1 MKNIHLYLI
10 VSTFILASCGG
21 GGGGGG
27 DSAPPAPIYPSVSF
41 QSGLSVD
48 GGTEITVTPNIS
60 DPQSRIT
67 SRQWELSISGGKE
80 FEYSSTNTSV
90 TFTAPKNQTDQT
102 VTITFSYTYRQDGT
116 TATTGSGTATGQV
129 TMKAVV
135 PDTPANFAGNGLSQS
150 ANFSWDVSDGTASYY
165 VYYSSDNSV
174 TTSDPFVEIEGEDR
188 NSTFLVRIPNDITEY
203 WAISAVNSAGES
215 QLSSSIEIT
224 TKSPDVEFTNQPN
237 TGSFDLTK
245 IDEWGNELDDS
256 ANDWS
261 CVKDNVTGLMWE
273 VKKDTNRTF
282 GDDGLRDLDDR
293 FAYYDSTNVVNGSN
307 DFGDKNVSGTD
318 CIFAVENSDYNC
330 NTEDFFK
337 SLNSQPEGEHFC
349 GRADWRLPSVKE
361 FIQLL
366 DLTEQSPNFPDSYF
380 DGSNNINGAYESYWT
395 SNQVDEPA
403 PSDQFAITFNEDN
416 GVTQFK
422 SKTEELHIVSVVGE
436 DNETNQSPGFI
447 VECTEWNSGSSSN
460 GTSSNEY
467 TIEDANE
474 FAINKANQTGED
486 WRLSTLKELAHY
498 VDDLP
503 KDSVLLSATESAQG
517 QVYDNWAF
525 KVVDNPSYYEV
536 KGQIRIF
543 DLWYGTNNICLTK
556 Y

>member
-1 MKNIHLYLI
+1 MKKLTL
-10 VSTFILASCGG
+10 FILTSAFILTSC

-27 DSAPPAPIYPSVSF
+27 DSAPAPIYPSVSF
-41 QSGLSVD
+41 SSGLSVD
-48 GGTEITVTPNIS
+48 GGTAITVTPNIS

-67 SRQWELSISGGKE
+67 SRQWELSTSGGKE
-80 FEYSSTNTSV
+80 FGYSTTNTSV

-102 VTITFSYTYRQDGT
+102 VTITFSYTYRLDGT
-116 TATTGSGTATGQV
+116 TVTTGSGTATGQV
-129 TMKAVV
+129 TMKAVI

-174 TTSDPFVEIEGEDR
+174 TTSDPFVEIEGEDSS
-188 NSTFLVRIPNDITEY
+188 STFLVRIPNDITEY

-245 IDEWGNELDDS
+245 VDEWGNELDDS

-273 VKKDTNRTF
+273 VKLDANRTF

-293 FAYYDSTNVVNGSN
+293 FAYYDSTNVINGSN
-307 DFGDKNVSGTD
+307 DFGDKNQSGTD
-318 CIFAVENSDYNC
+318 CIFAIDNSDYNC

-337 SLNSQPEGEHFC
+337 ALNSKPAGEHFC

-366 DLTEQSPNFPDSYF
+366 DLTEASPNFPDSYF
-380 DGSNNINGAYESYWT
+380 DGTNNINGAEETYWT

-403 PSDQFAITFNEDN
+403 PSDQFAVTFNRDN
-416 GVTQFK
+416 GITEYK

-436 DNETNQSPGFI
+436 DNETNLTPDFI
-447 VECTEWNSGSSSN
+447 VECTEWDVSDG
-460 GTSSNEY
+460 GWRPYEY
-467 TIEDANE
+467 TIEEANE

-503 KDSVLLSATESAQG
+503 KDSVLLSATESGDG
-517 QVYDNWAF
+517 QVYDNWVL
-525 KVVDNPSYYEV
+525 KVVENPSTGEV
-536 KGQIRIF
+536 KGQRRIF
-543 DLWYGTNNICLTK
+543 DLWYGTYNICLSK

>member
-1 MKNIHLYLI
+1 MKKLSLYILT
-10 VSTFILASCGG
+10 STFILASCGG

-27 DSAPPAPIYPSVSF
+27 GSAPPAPIYPSVSF

-48 GGTEITVTPNIS
+48 GGTEITVAPNIR

-67 SRQWELSISGGKE
+67 SREWSLSISGGKD
-80 FEYSSTNTSV
+80 FEYSTTNTSV

-116 TATTGSGTATGQV
+116 TPTTGSGSATGQV

-188 NSTFLVRIPNDITEY
+188 NSTFLVRIPNDSTEY

-261 CVKDNVTGLMWE
+261 CIKDNVTGLMWE

-282 GDDGLRDLDDR
+282 GDDGLRDLDDKYS
-293 FAYYDSTNVVNGSN
+293 FYDSTNVVNGSN
-307 DFGDKNVSGTD
+307 DFGDKNVDGTD
-318 CIFAVENSDYNC
+318 CVFAIENIDYNC

-337 SLNSQPEGEHFC
+337 ALNSQPEGEHFC
-349 GRADWRLPSVKE
+349 GRDDWRLPTLTEV
-361 FIQLL
+361 IQLVDFDEFHYKL
-366 DLTEQSPNFPDSYF
+366 STDYF
-380 DGSNNINGAYESYWT
+380 TGTNNIIGAYETYWT
-395 SNQVDEPA
+395 ANQEENGDSPTE
-403 PSDQFAITFNEDN
+403 QFIVTFDTDN
-416 GVTQFK
+416 GISDSA
-422 SKTEELHIVSVVGE
+422 SKTQEFHVLSV
-436 DNETNQSPGFI
+436 
-447 VECTEWNSGSSSN
+447 SGSDEEQNDPVNFTVQCFEHDNPGQWRPYEYGITDAKELAAAKSN
-460 GTSSNEY
+460 N
-467 TIEDANE
+467 
-474 FAINKANQTGED
+474 TGED
-486 WRLSTLKELAHY
+486 WRVSKMKELIHFI
-498 VDDLP
+498 DDIP
-503 KDSVLLSATESAQG
+503 RDSSILTSSQTPNGNVYDYYSVRIAGDSAQ
-517 QVYDNWAF
+517 YS
-525 KVVDNPSYYEV
+525 K
-536 KGQIRIF
+536 KGQIGIG
-543 DLWYGTNNICLTK
+543 DSYLGTYHICLSK